1 MSQRTWIPYPRYI
14 FRKTIALELIRK
26 YIPTKS
32 YFLEIGGGAGDFSRA
47 LIKLGLRGKIIDFS
61 EESYQTIKKL
71 SKQTN
76 NLRIEKADFLEF
88 DEKEKYD
95 LIIMFEVLEHISQEN
110 LVIER
115 INYLLKDGGYALI
128 SVPSRKKLWD
138 EWDKLAG
145 HVKRYEKEEL
155 KQLLQNGGFSIVQFH
170 SYGFPFLNIIK
181 VFRKYLTGK
190 KDDTEDKKVA
200 TQKSG
205 LNIIQIPII
214 GMIFNEWTLYPFIQI
229 SKIFNRLDLAEGY
242 LCLVKKTRTK
252 I

>member
-1 MSQRTWIPYPRYI
+1 MSQRKWIPYPRYI
-14 FRKTIALELIRK
+14 FRKTIALELIKK
-26 YIPTKS
+26 YIPIES

-47 LIKLGLRGKIIDFS
+47 LIKMGLRGKIIDFS
-61 EESYQTIKKL
+61 EKSYQTIKEL

-76 NLRIEKADFLEF
+76 NLRIEKADFLKFNER
-88 DEKEKYD
+88 EKYD

-110 LVIER
+110 LVMER
-115 INYLLKDGGYALI
+115 INYILKDGGYALI
-128 SVPSRKKLWD
+128 SVPARKNLWD
-138 EWDKLAG
+138 AWDNLAG

-155 KQLLQNGGFSIVQFH
+155 KQLLQNGGFSIVQFY

-181 VFRKYLTGK
+181 IFRKFMTGGK
-190 KDDTEDKKVA
+190 NNSNDKKMA

-205 LNIIQIPII
+205 LNIVQIPII

-242 LCLVKKTRTK
+242 ICLVRKYKN
-252 I
+252 